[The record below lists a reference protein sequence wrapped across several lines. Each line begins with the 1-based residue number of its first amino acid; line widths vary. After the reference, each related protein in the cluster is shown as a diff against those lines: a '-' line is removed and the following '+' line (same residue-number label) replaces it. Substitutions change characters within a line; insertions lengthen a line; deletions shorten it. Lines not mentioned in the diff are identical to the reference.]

1 MGSSGWIAGQSGRS
15 RGDSDVRFLARRV
28 RSRIISANTV
38 AVPRPVAAWRRSL
51 VADDSRAVKRS
62 FFGQRDCRMSV
73 AFIFPG
79 QGSQFP
85 GMLHQLLDH
94 PAVVHTVDEISEV
107 LHSDVRKLDSEQGLK
122 SDVSVQLTLLA
133 AGIATARA
141 LMEQDVRPAAASG
154 LSVGAFAAA
163 VTAGVLSLQ
172 DAVDLVKLRS
182 EQMMK
187 LYPTGYGLS
196 AIVGLNESRVTKIVR
211 AVTSMQDPVFVG
223 NINAPRQI
231 VIAGSNVAMDQVLDE
246 ARREG
251 ASKAVRLHVSVPS
264 HCPLLQPVAELLER
278 RMSSMHLKAPKLIY
292 VGNVTARPMRTKELI
307 ARDLANNIAHG
318 VRWHDA
324 TTVLKELGC
333 NLFLE
338 MPPGHILSDLA
349 KKNLKGID
357 AVPVE
362 AAVLTRV
369 LRLTRQ
375 EERERD

>member
-1 MGSSGWIAGQSGRS
+1 
-15 RGDSDVRFLARRV
+15 
-28 RSRIISANTV
+28 
-38 AVPRPVAAWRRSL
+38 
-51 VADDSRAVKRS
+51 
-62 FFGQRDCRMSV
+62 MSP
-73 AFIFPG
+73 AFVFPG
-79 QGSQFP
+79 QGSQSP
-85 GMLHQLLDH
+85 GMLHRLLNH
-94 PAVVHTVDEISEV
+94 PAVGSTLDEISEA
-107 LHSDVRKLDSEQGLK
+107 LHADVRDLDSQQCLN
-122 SDVSVQLTLLA
+122 SDVSVQLALFS
-133 AGIATARA
+133 AGVATARA
-141 LMEQDVRPAAASG
+141 LVEQDVQPIAVAG

-163 VTAGVLSLQ
+163 VIAGVLLLS
-172 DAVDLVKLRS
+172 DGVELVKLRA

-211 AVTSMQDPVFVG
+211 AVTSVQDPVFVG

-264 HCPLLQPVAELLER
+264 HCPLLQPVADLLER

-292 VGNVTARPMRTKELI
+292 VGNVTARAMRTKERI

-349 KKNLKGID
+349 KENLKGID

-362 AAVLTRV
+362 AGVLTRV
-369 LRLTRQ
+369 LRLTQQ

>member
-1 MGSSGWIAGQSGRS
+1 
-15 RGDSDVRFLARRV
+15 
-28 RSRIISANTV
+28 
-38 AVPRPVAAWRRSL
+38 
-51 VADDSRAVKRS
+51 
-62 FFGQRDCRMSV
+62 MSV

-79 QGSQFP
+79 QGSQSP
-85 GMLHQLLDH
+85 GMLHHLLDH
-94 PAVVHTVDEISEV
+94 PAVVRTVDEISEV
-107 LHSDVRKLDSEQGLK
+107 LHSDVRNLDSEQGLK

-172 DAVDLVKLRS
+172 DAVELVKLRA

-211 AVTSMQDPVFVG
+211 AVTSVQDPVFVG

-264 HCPLLQPVAELLER
+264 HCPLLQPVADLLER
-278 RMSSMHLKAPKLIY
+278 RMTSMHLKAPKLIY

-349 KKNLKGID
+349 KENLKGID
-357 AVPVE
+357 AAPVE
-362 AAVLTRV
+362 AGVLTRV
-369 LRLTRQ
+369 LRLTQQ

>member
-1 MGSSGWIAGQSGRS
+1 
-15 RGDSDVRFLARRV
+15 
-28 RSRIISANTV
+28 
-38 AVPRPVAAWRRSL
+38 
-51 VADDSRAVKRS
+51 
-62 FFGQRDCRMSV
+62 
-73 AFIFPG
+73 
-79 QGSQFP
+79 
-85 GMLHQLLDH
+85 MLHHLLDH
-94 PAVVHTVDEISEV
+94 PAVVRTVDEISEV
-107 LHSDVRKLDSEQGLK
+107 LHSDVRNLDSEQGLK

-172 DAVDLVKLRS
+172 DAVELVKLRA

-211 AVTSMQDPVFVG
+211 AVTSVQDPVFVG

-264 HCPLLQPVAELLER
+264 HCPLLQPVADLLER

-349 KKNLKGID
+349 KENLKGID
-357 AVPVE
+357 AIPVE
-362 AAVLTRV
+362 AGVLTRV
-369 LRLTRQ
+369 LRLTQQ
-375 EERERD
+375 EERRT

>member
-1 MGSSGWIAGQSGRS
+1 
-15 RGDSDVRFLARRV
+15 
-28 RSRIISANTV
+28 
-38 AVPRPVAAWRRSL
+38 
-51 VADDSRAVKRS
+51 
-62 FFGQRDCRMSV
+62 MSV

-79 QGSQFP
+79 QGSQSP
-85 GMLHQLLDH
+85 GMLHHLLDH
-94 PAVVHTVDEISEV
+94 PAVVRTVDEISEV
-107 LHSDVRKLDSEQGLK
+107 LHSDVRNLDSEQGLK

-172 DAVDLVKLRS
+172 DAVELVKLRA

-211 AVTSMQDPVFVG
+211 AVTSVQDPVFVG

-338 MPPGHILSDLA
+338 MPPGHVLSDLA
-349 KKNLKGID
+349 KENLKGID

-362 AAVLTRV
+362 AGVLTRV
-369 LRLTRQ
+369 LRLTQQ

>member
-1 MGSSGWIAGQSGRS
+1 
-15 RGDSDVRFLARRV
+15 
-28 RSRIISANTV
+28 
-38 AVPRPVAAWRRSL
+38 
-51 VADDSRAVKRS
+51 
-62 FFGQRDCRMSV
+62 
-73 AFIFPG
+73 
-79 QGSQFP
+79 
-85 GMLHQLLDH
+85 MLHHLLDH
-94 PAVVHTVDEISEV
+94 SAVVRTVDEISEV
-107 LHSDVRKLDSEQGLK
+107 LHSDVRNLDSEQGLK

-172 DAVDLVKLRS
+172 DAVELVKLRA

-211 AVTSMQDPVFVG
+211 AVTSVQDPVFVG

-264 HCPLLQPVAELLER
+264 HCPLLQPVADLLER

-349 KKNLKGID
+349 KENLKGID
-357 AVPVE
+357 AIPVE
-362 AAVLTRV
+362 AGVLTRV
-369 LRLTRQ
+369 LRLTQQ
-375 EERERD
+375 EERRT

>member
-1 MGSSGWIAGQSGRS
+1 
-15 RGDSDVRFLARRV
+15 
-28 RSRIISANTV
+28 
-38 AVPRPVAAWRRSL
+38 
-51 VADDSRAVKRS
+51 
-62 FFGQRDCRMSV
+62 MSV

-79 QGSQFP
+79 QGSQSP
-85 GMLHQLLDH
+85 GMLHRLLDH
-94 PAVVHTVDEISEV
+94 PAVVRTVDEISEV
-107 LHSDVRKLDSEQGLK
+107 LHSDVRSLDSEQGLK

-141 LMEQDVRPAAASG
+141 LMEQDVQPAAASG

-172 DAVDLVKLRS
+172 DAVELVKLRA

-211 AVTSMQDPVFVG
+211 AVTSVQDPVFVG

-264 HCPLLQPVAELLER
+264 HCPLLQPVADLLER

-338 MPPGHILSDLA
+338 MPPGHILSHLA
-349 KKNLKGID
+349 KENLKGID

-362 AAVLTRV
+362 AGALTRV
-369 LRLTRQ
+369 LRLTQ
-375 EERERD
+375 QQERERD

>member
-1 MGSSGWIAGQSGRS
+1 
-15 RGDSDVRFLARRV
+15 
-28 RSRIISANTV
+28 
-38 AVPRPVAAWRRSL
+38 
-51 VADDSRAVKRS
+51 
-62 FFGQRDCRMSV
+62 
-73 AFIFPG
+73 
-79 QGSQFP
+79 
-85 GMLHQLLDH
+85 MLHHLLDH
-94 PAVVHTVDEISEV
+94 PAVVRTVDEISEV
-107 LHSDVRKLDSEQGLK
+107 LHSDVRNLDSEQGLK

-172 DAVDLVKLRS
+172 DAVELVKLRA

-211 AVTSMQDPVFVG
+211 AVTSVQDPVFVG

-338 MPPGHILSDLA
+338 MPPGHVLSDLA
-349 KKNLKGID
+349 KENLKGID

-362 AAVLTRV
+362 AGVLTRV
-369 LRLTRQ
+369 LRLTQQ